1 MSKGNCAVYQKIF
14 NEFLSKYNKVH
25 SELQEYKKFNSHLLA
40 RIIQWE
46 RNAVT
51 NYQNKRKETINLY
64 PVPADITENV
74 LKESIYN
81 ALSLARVNVI
91 PNSLHAYHRK
101 K

>member
-1 MSKGNCAVYQKIF
+1 MG
-14 NEFLSKYNKVH
+14 
-25 SELQEYKKFNSHLLA
+25 
-40 RIIQWE
+40 

-51 NYQNKRKETINLY
+51 NYQNKRKETIKLN

-81 ALSLARVNVI
+81 ALSPARRVNVI
-91 PNSLHAYHRK
+91 SNSLHAYHRK